1 MRIVDR
7 PEDIG
12 LSRAGLQHLADY
24 MNHLVHTDRFVGAAV
39 GLSRDG
45 LLLRP
50 LAFGR
55 MTDRPDAEPVK
66 GDTIFLTA
74 SVTKPV
80 TCAAIGCLIEE
91 GRVELDTPVIKV
103 IPEFGQNGKQYVLI
117 RHLLTHTSGLPDM
130 IPENIAYR
138 KRFAPLS
145 DFLNRIYELDLLFEP
160 GTDIHYQSAGIAVLG
175 EVVKR
180 LTGVTLPDY
189 LRRTFFE
196 PLGMSDTA
204 LGSAGIQ
211 FERVANVRL
220 PAASEAEDWSWN
232 KPYWRGFGAPWG
244 GLFSTVRDMNLFL
257 QMFLKGG
264 TTERV
269 RVLRPETTALMIQNH
284 SGAMSA
290 VSDASKGREAR
301 GLGWRINEPRST
313 YGIEKSPSARTFGH
327 NGATG
332 TVAWADPESGLSC
345 AIFTS
350 QPNMC
355 DSEEIRR
362 CSDLAVAADI
372 QT

>member
-1 MRIVDR
+1 M
-7 PEDIG
+7 E
-12 LSRAGLQHLADY
+12 LEQALLAG
-24 MNHLVHTDRFVGAAV
+24 VW
-39 GLSRDG
+39 
-45 LLLRP
+45 
-50 LAFGR
+50 
-55 MTDRPDAEPVK
+55 
-66 GDTIFLTA
+66 
-74 SVTKPV
+74 
-80 TCAAIGCLIEE
+80 
-91 GRVELDTPVIKV
+91 
-103 IPEFGQNGKQYVLI
+103 
-117 RHLLTHTSGLPDM
+117 
-130 IPENIAYR
+130 
-138 KRFAPLS
+138 
-145 DFLNRIYELDLLFEP
+145 
-160 GTDIHYQSAGIAVLG
+160 
-175 EVVKR
+175 
-180 LTGVTLPDY
+180 
-189 LRRTFFE
+189 RTF
-196 PLGMSDTA
+196 
-204 LGSAGIQ
+204 
-211 FERVANVRL
+211 
-220 PAASEAEDWSWN
+220 
-232 KPYWRGFGAPWG
+232 G
-244 GLFSTVRDMNLFL
+244 GPFSTVRDMNLFL
-257 QMFLKGG
+257 QVFLKGG